1 MSSGIG
7 VQVLSESQRYITIKV
22 KCPFCGSE
30 NEIYVDKEE
39 IAKDPSG
46 IVRIPIEHD
55 VPQPHILVVDVDS
68 HGLIRSAYL
77 IKGYAVLERIPVF
90 DIIDAVGI
98 DNFAK
103 LLCWLLT
110 YDDIYIYG
118 RDPSIVK
125 LLRALLAYVFG
136 GQRKIAIEEKART
149 KLNIFNTPQPEFS
162 IDLILRRLRSAMR
175 NIKDPKSLAAYL
187 RHEIRKYL
195 DYLRIFERVLKE
207 TTRKLTIKDL
217 IRLSENKLRDDEVK
231 FLLAILRMRGINV
244 EKKVLIPEF
253 KITEIF

>member
-1 MSSGIG
+1 MP
-7 VQVLSESQRYITIKV
+7 ESQRYITIKV
-22 KCPFCGSE
+22 KCPFCGGE
-30 NEIYVDKEE
+30 NEVYVDKEE

-46 IVRIPIEHD
+46 IIRIPIEHD
-55 VPQPHILVVDVDS
+55 APQPHILVVDVDS
-68 HGLIRSAYL
+68 HGFIRGAYL

-90 DIIDAVGI
+90 DVIDAVGI

-103 LLCWLLT
+103 LLCWFLA

-125 LLRALLAYVFG
+125 LLRILLTYVFE
-136 GQRKIAIEEKART
+136 GQRKIAIEEKARM
-149 KLNIFNTPQPEFS
+149 KLDIFNIPQPEFS

-187 RHEIRKYL
+187 RHEVGKYI
-195 DYLRIFERVLKE
+195 DYLGIFERVLKE

-217 IRLSENKLRDDEVK
+217 IGLSEDKLRGDEVK
-231 FLLAILRMRGINV
+231 FLLAILRMRGIDV